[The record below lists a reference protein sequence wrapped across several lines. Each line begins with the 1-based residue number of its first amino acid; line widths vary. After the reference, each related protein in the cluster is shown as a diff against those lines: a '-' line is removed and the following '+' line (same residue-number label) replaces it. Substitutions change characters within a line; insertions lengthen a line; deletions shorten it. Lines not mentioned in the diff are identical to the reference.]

1 MMNKRL
7 TYYVILAGMAVS
19 ACAGS
24 TSENASDEQQADST
38 QVYCLDDQLRSSTSI
53 IEIQERPIT
62 EQLALSGKIEYNEN
76 DLVAFQSLLVGTVE
90 QVKFELG
97 DFVHKGQVLAT
108 VKSNEIQDLVQQRRS
123 YQSQIQVLENQV
135 ETKRELLEDGLASK
149 PEVLEVE
156 SELASARIEL
166 DRVSQSLQLFKA
178 VGPGTFQILAPKDG
192 YIIQKAISMGQ
203 SITEDN
209 EPLFSISNLKQVWV
223 MVNIYARNLR
233 YVNNG
238 DPVKVRTVAY
248 PDHLYTGKID
258 KIYHVF
264 DNEEHVLKARVVL
277 DNQNLNLMPGLSA
290 DIIIDRKSTA
300 EKAFAIP
307 NTAKVFSNNKEYV
320 VIYKGDCQMEVRQ
333 ITAVASNEEY
343 TYVHERFADDE
354 KVIGSN
360 ALLIFEH
367 LNH

>member
-1 MMNKRL
+1 
-7 TYYVILAGMAVS
+7 MALS

-24 TSENASDEQQADST
+24 TSESASEAQQADST
-38 QVYCLDDQLRSSTSI
+38 QAYCLNDQLRSSTSI
-53 IEIQERPIT
+53 IEIQQRPIT

-97 DFVHKGQVLAT
+97 DFVRKGQVLAT

-123 YQSQIQVLENQV
+123 SQSQIQLLENQLQ
-135 ETKRELLEDGLASK
+135 TKRELLEDGLASK

-166 DRVSQSLQLFKA
+166 DRVNQSLQLFKA
-178 VGPGTFQILAPKDG
+178 AGPGTFQILAPKDG
-192 YIIQKAISMGQ
+192 YIIQKAISTGQ
-203 SITEDN
+203 SITEDS

-233 YVNNG
+233 YVNTG

-248 PDHLYTGKID
+248 PDQLYTGKID

-307 NTAKVFSNNKEYV
+307 NAAKVFNNNKEYV
-320 VIYKGDCQMEVRQ
+320 VIYKGDCALEVRH
-333 ITAVASNEEY
+333 ITQVASNEEY
-343 TYVHERFADDE
+343 TYVHERFAADE

-360 ALLIFEH
+360 ALLIFEQ
-367 LNH
+367 LNNQ